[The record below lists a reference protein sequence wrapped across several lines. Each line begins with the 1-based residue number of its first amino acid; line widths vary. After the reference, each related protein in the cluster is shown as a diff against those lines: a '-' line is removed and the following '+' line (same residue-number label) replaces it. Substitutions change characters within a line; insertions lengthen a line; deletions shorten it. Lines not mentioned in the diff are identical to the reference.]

1 MRCVIQRVSKAK
13 VSVDGKVTG
22 EIQKGFMVLLGVM
35 DGDTDEEMRLL
46 AKKVGEI
53 RIFTDENGKMN
64 HSLSQVGGAVL
75 LVSQFTLC
83 ADLAKGRR
91 PSFTLSAPVSE
102 AERLYLAFGEELKKY
117 GAKDVQYGVFGA
129 DMAVELCNDGPVT
142 IVMDTDIWTKKAVQ
156 K

>member
-64 HSLSQVGGAVL
+64 LSLSQVGGAVL

-117 GAKDVQYGVFGA
+117 GAKDVQYGIFGA

>member
-13 VSVDGKVTG
+13 VTVDRKVTG
-22 EIQKGFMVLLGVM
+22 EIKKGFMVLLGVM

-53 RIFTDENGKMN
+53 RIFTDENEKMN
-64 HSLSQVGGAVL
+64 LSLSQVGGSVL

-102 AERLYLAFGEELKKY
+102 AERLYLAFGEELKNY
-117 GAKDVQYGVFGA
+117 GVEDVQYGVFGA

-142 IVMDTDIWTKKAVQ
+142 IVMDTDIWKKG

>member
-13 VSVDGKVTG
+13 VTVDGKVSG
-22 EIQKGFMVLLGVM
+22 EIKKGFMVLLGVM

-53 RIFTDENGKMN
+53 RIFTDENEKMN
-64 HSLSQVGGAVL
+64 LSLSQVGGSVL

-102 AERLYLAFGEELKKY
+102 AERLYLAFGEELKNY
-117 GAKDVQYGVFGA
+117 GVEDVQYGVFGA

-142 IVMDTDIWTKKAVQ
+142 IVMDTDIWKKG

>member
-64 HSLSQVGGAVL
+64 LSLSQVGGAVL

>member
-13 VSVDGKVTG
+13 VTVDGKVTG
-22 EIQKGFMVLLGVM
+22 KIEKGFMVLLGVM

-53 RIFTDENGKMN
+53 RIFTDENDKMN
-64 HSLSQVGGAVL
+64 LSLSQVGGSVL

-91 PSFTLSAPVSE
+91 PSFSLSAPVSE
-102 AERLYLAFGEELKKY
+102 AERLYLAFGEEIKKY
-117 GAKDVQYGVFGA
+117 GVADVQYGVFGA

-142 IVMDTDIWTKKAVQ
+142 IVMDTDIWKKA

>member
-64 HSLSQVGGAVL
+64 LSLSQVGGAVL

-142 IVMDTDIWTKKAVQ
+142 IVMDTDIWTRKAVQ

>member
-13 VSVDGKVTG
+13 VTVEGRVTG
-22 EIQKGFMVLLGVM
+22 KIEKGFMVLLGVM
-35 DGDTDEEMRLL
+35 NGDTDEEMRLL

-53 RIFTDENGKMN
+53 RIFTDENEKMN
-64 HSLSQVGGAVL
+64 LSLSQVGGSVL

-83 ADLAKGRR
+83 ADIAKGRR
-91 PSFTLSAPVSE
+91 PSFSLSAPVSE

-117 GAKDVQYGVFGA
+117 GVENVEYGVFGA

-142 IVMDTDIWTKKAVQ
+142 IVMDTDIWKKV

>member
-64 HSLSQVGGAVL
+64 LSLSQVGGA
-75 LVSQFTLC
+75 VSQFTLC

-142 IVMDTDIWTKKAVQ
+142 IVMDTDIWTKKAEQ

>member
-13 VSVDGKVTG
+13 VTVDGKVTG
-22 EIQKGFMVLLGVM
+22 EIKKGFMVLLGVM

-53 RIFTDENGKMN
+53 RIFTDENEKMN
-64 HSLSQVGGAVL
+64 LSLSQVGGSVL

-102 AERLYLAFGEELKKY
+102 AERLYLAFGEELKNY
-117 GAKDVQYGVFGA
+117 GVEDVQYGVFGA

-142 IVMDTDIWTKKAVQ
+142 IVMDTDIWKKE

>member
-1 MRCVIQRVSKAK
+1 MRCVIQRVSKAR
-13 VSVDGKVTG
+13 VTVEGRVTG
-22 EIQKGFMVLLGVM
+22 KIEKGFMVLLGVM
-35 DGDTDEEMRLL
+35 NGDTDEEMRLL

-53 RIFTDENGKMN
+53 RIFTDENEKMN
-64 HSLSQVGGAVL
+64 LSLSQVGGSVL

-83 ADLAKGRR
+83 ADIAKGRR
-91 PSFTLSAPVSE
+91 PSFSISAPVSE

-117 GAKDVQYGVFGA
+117 GVENVEYGVFGA

-142 IVMDTDIWTKKAVQ
+142 IVMDTDIWKKA

>member
-64 HSLSQVGGAVL
+64 LSLSQVAGAVL

>member
-13 VSVDGKVTG
+13 VTVDGKVTG
-22 EIQKGFMVLLGVM
+22 EIEKGFMVLLGVM

-53 RIFTDENGKMN
+53 RIFTDENEKMN
-64 HSLSQVGGAVL
+64 LSLSQVGGSVL

-83 ADLAKGRR
+83 ADLSKGRR

-102 AERLYLAFGEELKKY
+102 AKRLYLAFGEELKKY
-117 GAKDVQYGVFGA
+117 GVSDVQYGVFGA

-142 IVMDTDIWTKKAVQ
+142 IVMDTDIWKKA

>member
-13 VSVDGKVTG
+13 VTVDGKVTG
-22 EIQKGFMVLLGVM
+22 KIEKGFMVLLGVM

-53 RIFTDENGKMN
+53 RIFTDENDKMN
-64 HSLSQVGGAVL
+64 LSLSQVGGSVL

-91 PSFTLSAPVSE
+91 PSFSLSAPVSE
-102 AERLYLAFGEELKKY
+102 AERLYLAFGEEIKKY
-117 GAKDVQYGVFGA
+117 GVADVQYGVFGA
-129 DMAVELCNDGPVT
+129 DMAVELCNEGPVT
-142 IVMDTDIWTKKAVQ
+142 IVMDTDIWKKA

>member
-1 MRCVIQRVSKAK
+1 MRCVIQRVTKAR
-13 VSVDGKVTG
+13 VTVDGKLTG

-53 RIFTDENGKMN
+53 RIFSDENDKMN
-64 HSLSQVGGAVL
+64 LSLSQAGGSVL

-117 GAKDVQYGVFGA
+117 GVNNVQYGVCLLYTSPSPRDFA
-129 DMAVELCNDGPVT
+129 SSRMPSSA
-142 IVMDTDIWTKKAVQ
+142 
-156 K
+156 

>member
-13 VSVDGKVTG
+13 VTVDGKVTG
-22 EIQKGFMVLLGVM
+22 KIEKGFMVLLGVM

-53 RIFTDENGKMN
+53 RIFTDENEKMN
-64 HSLSQVGGAVL
+64 LSLSQVGGSVL

-91 PSFTLSAPVSE
+91 PSFSLSAPVSE
-102 AERLYLAFGEELKKY
+102 AERLYLAFGEEIKKY
-117 GAKDVQYGVFGA
+117 GVADVQYGVFGA

-142 IVMDTDIWTKKAVQ
+142 IVMDTDIWKKA

>member
-13 VSVDGKVTG
+13 VTVEGRVTG
-22 EIQKGFMVLLGVM
+22 KIEKGFMVLLGVM
-35 DGDTDEEMRLL
+35 NGDTDEEMRLL

-53 RIFTDENGKMN
+53 RIFTDENEKMN
-64 HSLSQVGGAVL
+64 LSLSQVGGSVL

-83 ADLAKGRR
+83 ADIAKGRR
-91 PSFTLSAPVSE
+91 PSFSLSAPVSE

-117 GAKDVQYGVFGA
+117 GVENVEYGVFGA

-142 IVMDTDIWTKKAVQ
+142 IVMDTDIWKKA

>member
-13 VSVDGKVTG
+13 VTVDGKEYT
-22 EIQKGFMVLLGVM
+22 LGM
-35 DGDTDEEMRLL
+35 D
-46 AKKVGEI
+46 
-53 RIFTDENGKMN
+53 
-64 HSLSQVGGAVL
+64 SLSQVGGSVL

-91 PSFTLSAPVSE
+91 PSFSLSAPVSE
-102 AERLYLAFGEELKKY
+102 AERLYLAFGEEIKKY
-117 GAKDVQYGVFGA
+117 GVADVQYGVFGA

-142 IVMDTDIWTKKAVQ
+142 IVMDTDIWKKA

>member
-35 DGDTDEEMRLL
+35 DKDTDEEMRLL

-64 HSLSQVGGAVL
+64 LSLSQVGGAVL

>member
-13 VSVDGKVTG
+13 VTVDGKVTG
-22 EIQKGFMVLLGVM
+22 KIEKGFMVLLGVM

-53 RIFTDENGKMN
+53 RIFTDENDKMN
-64 HSLSQVGGAVL
+64 LSLSQVGGSVL

-91 PSFTLSAPVSE
+91 PSFSLSAPVSE
-102 AERLYLAFGEELKKY
+102 AERLYLAFGEEIKKY
-117 GAKDVQYGVFGA
+117 GVTDVQYGVFGA

-142 IVMDTDIWTKKAVQ
+142 IVMDTDIWKKA

>member
-1 MRCVIQRVSKAK
+1 MRCVIQRVSKAR
-13 VSVDGKVTG
+13 VTVEGRVTG
-22 EIQKGFMVLLGVM
+22 KIEKGFMVLLGVM
-35 DGDTDEEMRLL
+35 NGDTDEEMRLL

-53 RIFTDENGKMN
+53 RIFTDENEKMN
-64 HSLSQVGGAVL
+64 LSLSQVGGSVL

-83 ADLAKGRR
+83 ADIAKGRR
-91 PSFTLSAPVSE
+91 PSFSLSAPVSE

-117 GAKDVQYGVFGA
+117 GVENVEYGVFGA

-142 IVMDTDIWTKKAVQ
+142 IVMDTDIWKKA